1 MPPAANA
8 KTGDPASEMPQVR
21 EPRAYITFQMFRDGG
36 ESRKQ
41 SEISPEADGCV
52 PNCIPKYF
60 PDVCFVLH
68 MLSSD
73 RGPNMHHA
81 LGKDSTTDRTVDSGW
96 GEGVSQ
102 TKPTMMGATE
112 GGTDQ

>member
-1 MPPAANA
+1 MPA
-8 KTGDPASEMPQVR
+8 VR
-21 EPRAYITFQMFRDGG
+21 EPRAYITFHMFREGG
-36 ESRKQ
+36 GSRKQ
-41 SEISPEADGCV
+41 SEISPIADGCV

-60 PDVCFVLH
+60 FLMFVLFYICCQVTEAQTCTT
-68 MLSSD
+68 L
-73 RGPNMHHA
+73 